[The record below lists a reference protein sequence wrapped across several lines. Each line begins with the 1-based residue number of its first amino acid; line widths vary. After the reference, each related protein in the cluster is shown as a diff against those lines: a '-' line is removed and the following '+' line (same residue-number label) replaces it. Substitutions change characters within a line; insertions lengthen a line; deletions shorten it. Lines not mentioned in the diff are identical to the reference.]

1 MKEFVY
7 EGIKE
12 GKRVRGILKAQDR
25 KDVIRKLKRE
35 GIKPVRLKEKKERS
49 FSIFRKRVSDEEIAY
64 ILVELSVLL
73 SSGIPLT
80 RALELITSQVEDEE
94 IKSALNQVKTS
105 LEKGE
110 NIAEAF
116 KKTGVFPEFLSE
128 MLTGVQRGENLEY
141 IFKVAGEYLQKVIEF
156 RNKLLSSITYPS
168 VIILFSFISLFVAVK
183 FVVPKISSVLES
195 FGKELPTI
203 TKFILLFSDILTI
216 LILTTPLFLF
226 LFYLRERFISRE
238 KLHKLFLKIPV
249 IGKVSLYFNLSR
261 FARVLS
267 MLLEAGVPLN
277 TALRISV
284 KSLSNLYLRRKF
296 EELIPQ
302 VERGKSF
309 SSLLYGE
316 KEIPKLFSS
325 LIETGEV
332 SGELEKMLEL
342 IAEIYEKQ
350 ADKTVNFW
358 LRVVEPLSILLIGI
372 TVGIIALSVILPLT
386 EISAG
391 LD

>member
-1 MKEFVY
+1 MKEFLY
-7 EGIKE
+7 EGLRE
-12 GKRVRGILKAQDR
+12 GKKVRGVLRARDKRELIL
-25 KDVIRKLKRE
+25 KLKRE
-35 GIKPVRLKEKKERS
+35 GIRPIKLKEKKERS
-49 FSIFRKRVSDEEIAY
+49 FTLFRKKVSDEELAY
-64 ILVELSVLL
+64 ILLELSVLL

-80 RALELITSQVEDEE
+80 RAVELVSSQAENEE
-94 IKSALNQVKTS
+94 LRSALNQVKSS

-116 KKTGVFPEFLSE
+116 RKTGIFPEFLSE
-128 MLTGVQRGENLEY
+128 MLTGVQRGENLEF
-141 IFKVAGEYLQKVIEF
+141 IFKVAGEYLQKVSEF
-156 RNKLLSSITYPS
+156 RSRLLSSITYPS

-183 FVVPKISSVLES
+183 FVVPKIASVLEDL
-195 FGKELPTI
+195 GKELPPI
-203 TKFILLFSDILTI
+203 TKAILFLSDLFTLLILLLPVF
-216 LILTTPLFLF
+216 LILFH
-226 LFYLRERFISRE
+226 LRERFVSRE
-238 KLHKLFLKIPV
+238 KLHEILLKIPV
-249 IGKVSLYFNLSR
+249 IGKVNLYFNLSR

-284 KSLSNLYLRRKF
+284 KSFSNLYLRKKI

-309 SSLLYGE
+309 SSLLY
-316 KEIPKLFSS
+316 KVDIPKLFSS
-325 LIETGEV
+325 LVETGEA

-342 IAEIYEKQ
+342 VAEIYEKQ
-350 ADKTVNFW
+350 ADRTVNFW
-358 LRVVEPLSILLIGI
+358 LRVVEPLSILVIGI

-391 LD
+391 LE